1 MKKRIISSLITAV
14 LLMGLV
20 GCGGNSDSANST
32 GNNDAAQ
39 DSGEEVTL
47 NFLTWRGDDSAAYDQ
62 VVANFNEENPNIK
75 VNFEYVVDAYEQVLT
90 TRLLS
95 NDVDLFALDGHLDMY
110 VDGGNLLELT
120 GQSFLDNYQEGALE
134 SCTFDGKVYGACQM
148 FCMVNTFYNVDML
161 EEMGYTGEPKTWD
174 EFIEICDKFMEKG
187 IHPIACGNAA
197 NLSTQLGYQLLV
209 SMIPDHSS
217 DLFNEI
223 VAGEAKMTDEPMA
236 TVSKL
241 VKQVSDADYYCEGST
256 GLDKFGA
263 CEVFMRGEAP
273 FLVEGSWRAI
283 TLAEDETL
291 NWDVFS
297 ISAPGGA
304 EDVYL
309 FRPAQIHVIN
319 ANTPHKDEA
328 LKYYEFMSRPESME
342 IFSSTTVQVPVGND
356 VTVDHPA
363 LNKVVDYMN
372 SHKAGGDPQV
382 KLENAEI
389 GSLMNEYFGSITL
402 GTPIEDAVATI
413 EQGFENMKAQQ

>member
-1 MKKRIISSLITAV
+1 MYKR
-14 LLMGLV
+14 
-20 GCGGNSDSANST
+20 
-32 GNNDAAQ
+32 Q
-39 DSGEEVTL
+39 
-47 NFLTWRGDDSAAYDQ
+47 
-62 VVANFNEENPNIK
+62 
-75 VNFEYVVDAYEQVLT
+75 
-90 TRLLS
+90 
-95 NDVDLFALDGHLDMY
+95 
-110 VDGGNLLELT
+110 
-120 GQSFLDNYQEGALE
+120 
-134 SCTFDGKVYGACQM
+134 
-148 FCMVNTFYNVDML
+148 
-161 EEMGYTGEPKTWD
+161 GEPKTWD

-342 IFSSTTVQVPVGND
+342 IFSSTTCLLYTSYLAAIQSIPNELEEGAIIDGASAFYYLRKIVLPMIKEVIVICIVLN
-356 VTVDHPA
+356 VT
-363 LNKVVDYMN
+363 
-372 SHKAGGDPQV
+372 
-382 KLENAEI
+382 
-389 GSLMNEYFGSITL
+389 GSLKAFDISWIMTWGGPGSASSYISTYMYKMAIKGSEFSYGITVAMTILIFSLIFTIVIKKIFKAESVEY
-402 GTPIEDAVATI
+402 
-413 EQGFENMKAQQ
+413 

>member
-1 MKKRIISSLITAV
+1 
-14 LLMGLV
+14 
-20 GCGGNSDSANST
+20 
-32 GNNDAAQ
+32 
-39 DSGEEVTL
+39 
-47 NFLTWRGDDSAAYDQ
+47 
-62 VVANFNEENPNIK
+62 
-75 VNFEYVVDAYEQVLT
+75 
-90 TRLLS
+90 
-95 NDVDLFALDGHLDMY
+95 
-110 VDGGNLLELT
+110 
-120 GQSFLDNYQEGALE
+120 
-134 SCTFDGKVYGACQM
+134 
-148 FCMVNTFYNVDML
+148 
-161 EEMGYTGEPKTWD
+161 MGYTGEPKTWD
-174 EFIEICDKFMEKG
+174 EFIEICDKFMEKAY
-187 IHPIACGNAA
+187 HPIACGNAA

-372 SHKAGGDPQV
+372 SHKAGGTRRLNWKMLRLV
-382 KLENAEI
+382 H
-389 GSLMNEYFGSITL
+389 
-402 GTPIEDAVATI
+402 
-413 EQGFENMKAQQ
+413 